1 MELADVRSSVLAA
14 STLNVEPSCVEVF
27 TDFVMENSGGGALL
41 RNRRFESFLNTS
53 SGLRLNKE
61 TIYGHVTGRT
71 LMWILGNPKK
81 IEGAEYSNERAIYI
95 SNHASPIDIFL
106 IMWLTPIDTIGI
118 AKEEGGTPLSI
129 ETPPKSSRNTN
140 QDLMKKLKEFDGL
153 AMSIGNDH
161 AESAERGEG
170 MMKKKICKSS
180 KNNPGETERLGSA
193 LSHSEKQPDEQVG
206 K

>member
-53 SGLRLNKE
+53 SGLS
-61 TIYGHVTGRT
+61 RT

-161 AESAERGEG
+161 AESAERGVNIELLEG